1 MSGLSLALALSLAA
15 TPALQAREL
24 SPFPPGQAVL
34 VIFGAQA
41 DPACAEQLR
50 RLGYAERGL
59 ATRGAVALR
68 VEADTVTLL
77 LGASG
82 AYSSTALRV
91 RFGISDQAF
100 AVVLIDRDGEIRLHR
115 SEPVTASELFSLLDE
130 SATVPFGIAA

>member
-1 MSGLSLALALSLAA
+1 M
-15 TPALQAREL
+15 
-24 SPFPPGQAVL
+24 
-34 VIFGAQA
+34 
-41 DPACAEQLR
+41 
-50 RLGYAERGL
+50 
-59 ATRGAVALR
+59 ALR